1 MTVSD
6 VTARIAQIQ
15 SQLSML
21 APPTAAG
28 SSAAFAASLRTA
40 TAAAGTATTSTT
52 ATSAATPSA
61 ATSAAPTAGPGAG
74 ASAKAEAVIAEARK
88 YVGMPYVWGGSSP
101 ADGGMDCSGLIQ
113 YVYGKF
119 GIDLPRVSAD
129 QARAGTP
136 VASMAEARP
145 GDLIAWDNSGRNVGA
160 DHIAVYIGNGK
171 MLEAPRTGLNIR
183 IVDVPSTPD
192 YIRRVLPDAPV
203 AATGAARAAT
213 AGGAGAA
220 TPFADLF
227 DRASAKYGVD
237 APLLAA
243 IARQESAFDPK
254 AVSHAGAQ
262 GLMQLM
268 PATAQGLGVTD
279 SFNPAQAVDG
289 AARLMRDLLDR
300 FGSTPLALAAYNAGP
315 GAVMRYDGIPPYRE
329 TQDYVRSIMAT
340 LGGAA

>member
-1 MTVSD
+1 MSVSD
-6 VTARIAQIQ
+6 VSSRIAQIQ
-15 SQLSML
+15 SQLALL
-21 APPTAAG
+21 APPAAAG
-28 SSAAFAASLRTA
+28 PSAAFAASMGAAATVALGTAA
-40 TAAAGTATTSTT
+40 TAGSPTGST
-52 ATSAATPSA
+52 
-61 ATSAAPTAGPGAG
+61 GGAG
-74 ASAKAEAVIAEARK
+74 AEAVIAEARK

-113 YVYGKF
+113 YVYGEH
-119 GIDLPRVSAD
+119 GVDLPRVSAD

-160 DHIAVYIGNGK
+160 DHIAIYLGGNK
-171 MLEAPRTGLNIR
+171 MLEAPRTGLDIR
-183 IVDVPSTPD
+183 VIDVPSTPD
-192 YIRRVLPDAPV
+192 YIRRVLPEAP
-203 AATGAARAAT
+203 AAT
-213 AGGAGAA
+213 AGALAGAAADGRVGGA

-227 DRASAKYGVD
+227 NRAAAKHGVA

-243 IARQESAFDPK
+243 IARQESAFDPE

-268 PATAQGLGVTD
+268 PATARGLGVAD
-279 SFNPAQAVDG
+279 SFDPAQAVDG
-289 AARLMRDLLDR
+289 AARLVRDLLDR

-315 GAVMRYDGIPPYRE
+315 GAVLRYDGIPPYRE
-329 TQDYVRSIMAT
+329 TQDYVRKVMAS